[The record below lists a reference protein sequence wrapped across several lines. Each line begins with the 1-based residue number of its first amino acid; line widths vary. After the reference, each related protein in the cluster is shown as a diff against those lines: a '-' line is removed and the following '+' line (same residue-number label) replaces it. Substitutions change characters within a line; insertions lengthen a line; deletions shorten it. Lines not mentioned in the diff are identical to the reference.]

1 MSVFKGYL
9 KIIRKNMWYTIT
21 YFAVFLIICV
31 MIVMMIPEKQ
41 TESFSAQRQTITVID
56 EDKSAISK
64 ALIQYLSINNNVNE
78 SEMDKSELTRQLYAR
93 STDYVLDIP
102 KGFGADLSSGD
113 AVLNT
118 TKVPGSAAGY
128 YLDNMIENFV
138 RKASA
143 FVNAGYTE
151 EEAADRTMEAVTT
164 KVDVSI
170 VDTGKRD
177 DNSKPFYSYS
187 FTYYPYLYLMLMI
200 TVVSAVMMSFNNKEI
215 RSRMLASPI
224 STVSQTL
231 QAAAAFCVQFI
242 VLWLM
247 TLIMPLVT
255 KGADFYTAPL
265 ARYYIINSLCLLV
278 VSSAIGF
285 LSGSL
290 VTSPVAVS
298 AIANIVAL
306 GMCFLCGAFV
316 PMEYLGKGVKSAAK
330 FLPVYWYETANNTL
344 AENTTLSAANLDLI
358 KQCYAIQL
366 AFALA
371 IFVVTLFIVKKKN
384 QEA

>member
-9 KIIRKNMWYTIT
+9 KIIRKNLWFTVS
-21 YFAVFLIICV
+21 YFAIFLIISI

-56 EDKSAISK
+56 EDGSAISK
-64 ALIQYLSINNNVNE
+64 ALIRYLSINNNVSE
-78 SEMDKSELTRQLYAR
+78 SRMDKGELTRLLYAR
-93 STDYVLDIP
+93 STDYVLEIP
-102 KGFGADLSSGD
+102 EGFRNDLAGGD

-118 TKVPGSAAGY
+118 TKVPGSSAGY
-128 YLDNMIENFV
+128 YLDTTIENFV

-151 EEAADRTMEAVTT
+151 EEAADRTLEAVTA
-164 KVDVSI
+164 KVDVTI

-177 DNSKPFYSYS
+177 ESNKPFYSYS
-187 FTYYPYLYLMLMI
+187 FTYFPYLYLMLMI
-200 TVVSAVMMSFNNKEI
+200 TVVSSVMMSFSNKEI

-224 STVSQTL
+224 SSVSQAV
-231 QAAAAFCVQFI
+231 QAAAAFCVQFFI
-242 VLWLM
+242 IWLI
-247 TLIMPLVT
+247 TLLMPLVAR
-255 KGADFYTAPL
+255 GADFYTSPFAG
-265 ARYYIINSLCLLV
+265 YYLLNSLCLLA

-285 LSGSL
+285 LTGSL
-290 VTSPVAVS
+290 ITKPVAVS
-298 AIANIVAL
+298 AVANIVAL

-316 PMEYLGKGVKSAAK
+316 PMEYLGSGVKRAAR

-344 AENTTLSAANLDLI
+344 AENQTLSTANRNLI
-358 KQCYAIQL
+358 LQCYAIQL